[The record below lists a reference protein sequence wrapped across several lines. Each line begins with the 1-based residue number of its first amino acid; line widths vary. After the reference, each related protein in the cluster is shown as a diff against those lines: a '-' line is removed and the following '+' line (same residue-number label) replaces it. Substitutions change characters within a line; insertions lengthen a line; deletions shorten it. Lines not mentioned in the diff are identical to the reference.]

1 MKATSTLGAI
11 LALGL
16 LASVA
21 HADPPYGF
29 YNAATGGIWIAN
41 GTGAN
46 LGAIAVISAT
56 NKVKTD
62 PALFAAIPGATF
74 DSGDLPL
81 GFTYLNF
88 PQTESPFDW
97 IFIGN
102 VITLGT
108 PQADLTGIYYESLAN
123 PVQKTFAFVFP
134 EPASG
139 VIALWAGA
147 AMVAASRRRRL

>member
-1 MKATSTLGAI
+1 MKAASVLGAM
-11 LALGL
+11 LALL
-16 LASVA
+16 LIAGVA
-21 HADPPYGF
+21 HALPPYGF
-29 YNAATGGIWIAN
+29 YNPATGGIWIAN

-56 NKVKTD
+56 NNVKTD

-88 PQTESPFDW
+88 PQTPSPFAW

-102 VITLGT
+102 VITPGT
-108 PQADLTGIYYESLAN
+108 STADLTGIYYESLAN
-123 PVQKTFAFVFP
+123 PMQKQFAFVFP

-139 VIALWAGA
+139 GIALWAGV
-147 AMVAASRRRRL
+147 AMLTASRRRRS